1 MFLSTSRIFMEMN
14 EVNNYYTVPF
24 RNTFGWVRWPEQES
38 GTHFEGVIHSKRKAA
53 GGHHLQL

>member
-1 MFLSTSRIFMEMN
+1 MEMN
-14 EVNNYYTVPF
+14 EVNNYYTIPF